1 MTALFAVGS
10 WTARAPNEW
19 DVVFDIS
26 SIPIEEEI
34 ELNLQVKFWNAFQ
47 NPFPMVG
54 RISHTALDGGRD
66 IFNSLPP
73 NKASTSRNY

>member
-34 ELNLQVKFWNAFQ
+34 ELNLQVKECVSKPIPN
-47 NPFPMVG
+47 
-54 RISHTALDGGRD
+54 GGEDFAYCTRRRLRH
-66 IFNSLPP
+66 IQ
-73 NKASTSRNY
+73 